1 MKVFLSHAHADTD
14 LARRVGDALEDA
26 GLEVW
31 DAERDVLPGDNLA
44 LEAGQALQ
52 DSDAM
57 VVLLTPAGVR
67 SRSVRADLEYALG
80 EKIFKDRL
88 VPLIVGTPQEL
99 PDEELP
105 WILKRLQ
112 TVRLG
117 PDDKEGLRRV
127 ASLLTETI

>member
-1 MKVFLSHAHADTD
+1 MKVFLSHAQEDVD
-14 LARRVGDALEDA
+14 LARRVGDALEEA

-31 DAERDVLPGDNLA
+31 DAERDVLPGDNFA

-52 DSDAM
+52 HSDAM

-67 SRSVRADLEYALG
+67 SRFVRAELEYALG
-80 EKIFKDRL
+80 EKTFKGRL
-88 VPLIVGTPQEL
+88 VPLIVGTPQEI

-117 PDDKEGLRRV
+117 RDDQEGLRRV
-127 ASLLTETI
+127 ASLLTEAA